1 MVKKEK
7 HIDTTLEH
15 NLDALAFDNDLLQT
29 LTQFFELLIEED
41 IEQRKRGKDA

>member
-1 MVKKEK
+1 MDNKKQI
-7 HIDTTLEH
+7 HTSLEH
-15 NLDALAFDNDLLQT
+15 DLDALAFDNDLLQM